1 MKSDKFEHQLRSV
14 KAEALQTQETR
25 RGQIP

>member
-1 MKSDKFEHQLRSV
+1 MKSDKFEHISRPV

-25 RGQIP
+25 HGQIP